1 VETPGAGPPLVLVG
15 TIRTEAAPPF
25 VIFERW
31 ALRTSPFS
39 PAATRNMQGLD
50 RKDGAPSVGMVHPK
64 IIGSGPPAG
73 VKTLAFFGL
82 KRRRTFDLLT
92 LSAQQSR
99 LSKK

>member
-31 ALRTSPFS
+31 ALRTSPVS
-39 PAATRNMQGLD
+39 PAATRNMRRLD
-50 RKDGAPSVGMVHPK
+50 RKDGAPSAGMVHPK
-64 IIGSGPPAG
+64 IIRSGPPAG

-82 KRRRTFDLLT
+82 KRRRTFDLLA
-92 LSAQQSR
+92 LSARPSR
-99 LSKK
+99 FSTK